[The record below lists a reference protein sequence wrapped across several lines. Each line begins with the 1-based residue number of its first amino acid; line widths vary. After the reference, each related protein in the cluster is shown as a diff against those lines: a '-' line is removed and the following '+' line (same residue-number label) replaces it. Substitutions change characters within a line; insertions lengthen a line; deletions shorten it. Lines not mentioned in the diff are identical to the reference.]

1 MDKMT
6 CFLLMKEKQKEDKE
20 TVLKERERF
29 KSYAIFF
36 ACTKYETKR
45 RRTIEFSARVHSRE
59 HEPFSFVQK
68 EENVESSSARRTG
81 KNGQRL
87 NSRSEIWP
95 ARAVCLL
102 SFADGCLF

>member
-45 RRTIEFSARVHSRE
+45 RRTIEFSARVHSRG
-59 HEPFSFVQK
+59 
-68 EENVESSSARRTG
+68 ARLST
-81 KNGQRL
+81 
-87 NSRSEIWP
+87 SRSRSFKKKRTLR
-95 ARAVCLL
+95 ARAREEPEKMVNV
-102 SFADGCLF
+102 